1 MQSLNRILTGF
12 AAAVTAGVIS
22 SPAHAGQNQ
31 GNFNRIAENII
42 TNISDMPALLSG
54 IAYLIGIL
62 LGVLGIIEIKE
73 HVEDPNKK
81 ELKNGAIKLAA
92 GGGLFALPLIY
103 EAMLSLIGTGGN
115 VQTPELNAVRFQTG

>member
-1 MQSLNRILTGF
+1 MKTLKTILIGA

-22 SPAHAGQNQ
+22 SPAYAAQTQ
-31 GNFNRIAENII
+31 GNFNAIAKNII
-42 TNISDMPALLSG
+42 TNISDLPALLSG

-73 HVEDPNKK
+73 HVEDPSKK
-81 ELKNGAIKLAA
+81 DLKNGAIKLAA

>member
-1 MQSLNRILTGF
+1 MKTLKTIMIG
-12 AAAVTAGVIS
+12 AAAAITAGLIS
-22 SPAHAGQNQ
+22 GPAHAGQTQ
-31 GNFNRIAENII
+31 GNFNDIAENII
-42 TNISDMPALLSG
+42 TNISDLPALLSG